1 MADNALDTAAQQ
13 SAAPVARG
21 PGHRSPA
28 SPPGSDTTPPV
39 RGAATDPAGDAA
51 ARGGPGGGGV
61 GGAPGG
67 AAVGGAPGGVA
78 VGGAPGATGGER
90 PTPGAASR
98 RPRLGRRLVRTAG
111 ALWRPAL
118 VLAAIFAAWWFVAAQ
133 EYVPNYLVPTPGQVW
148 DTMTGQW
155 ATLAHHSL
163 ITLYETVIGFVLA
176 SILGLVTAVGIAY
189 SRSLDKAL
197 YPIVL
202 FAQVIPKIAVAPLL
216 VVWFGLGLAPKIIL
230 AVLIAFF
237 PVVISGVAGLRS
249 TDPELLDLSAT
260 MGASPW
266 QTFRK
271 IRFPNA
277 LPHLMA
283 GLKVAVTLAVTGAV
297 VGEFVGASEGLGYVL
312 LLANGNL
319 DAPLLFADLIL
330 MSAIG
335 IVLFVLVEAA
345 EALLIPWHA
354 SRRAA
359 VSLTTS

>member
-1 MADNALDTAAQQ
+1 MTENALDTAGGQ
-13 SAAPVARG
+13 AATESETVSPTPTDPVDA
-21 PGHRSPA
+21 PA
-28 SPPGSDTTPPV
+28 SAGRRAVSTVAGRPSVERPV
-39 RGAATDPAGDAA
+39 R
-51 ARGGPGGGGV
+51 RN
-61 GGAPGG
+61 
-67 AAVGGAPGGVA
+67 
-78 VGGAPGATGGER
+78 
-90 PTPGAASR
+90 
-98 RPRLGRRLVRTAG
+98 LGRRAATVADS
-111 ALWRPAL
+111 LWRPAL
-118 VLAAIFAAWWFVAAQ
+118 VLAAFFLAWWFVAAR

-148 DTMTGQW
+148 TTMTDQW
-155 ATLAHHSL
+155 SELARHTMV
-163 ITLYETVIGFVLA
+163 TLYETVLGFVLA
-176 SILGLVTAVGIAY
+176 AALGLVTAVAIAY
-189 SRSLDKAL
+189 SRTLDKAL

-202 FAQVIPKIAVAPLL
+202 FAQVIPKIAIAPLL
-216 VVWFGLGLAPKIIL
+216 VVWFGLGLTPKIIL

-260 MGASPW
+260 MGAGPW
-266 QTFRK
+266 RTFRK

-283 GLKVAVTLAVTGAV
+283 GLKVAVTLAVVGAV

-335 IVLFVLVEAA
+335 IVLFVLVEIA

-354 SRRAA
+354 SRRVG